1 MKVNNSGSI
10 VNMTSIYGMIG
21 PDFSIPESTEM
32 TMPAAYS
39 AIKGGLL
46 NFTKYLASYFGKCN
60 IRVNSVSPGGIFNNQ
75 NEKFVKNYSK
85 KLLGRMGDPKEI
97 SPAVVFLLSDDSS
110 YITGHNLVV
119 DGGYT
124 TL

>member
-1 MKVNNSGSI
+1 
-10 VNMTSIYGMIG
+10 
-21 PDFSIPESTEM
+21 
-32 TMPAAYS
+32 
-39 AIKGGLL
+39 
-46 NFTKYLASYFGKCN
+46 
-60 IRVNSVSPGGIFNNQ
+60 
-75 NEKFVKNYSK
+75 
-85 KLLGRMGDPKEI
+85 MGDPKEI